1 MLIKLLIG
9 LIVLVA
15 TVNVTDANGNGILEI
30 CRDGVLSDSCTVC
43 CVAACGDNCGGDG
56 CGDQSDLTGKLCC
69 GKAIREATE
78 GIECELETDISC
90 VVKDGECVRIKV
102 LQSCPLTQLLFCLNA
117 YHISLRLTA
126 YLTTCATLTISR
138 YI

>member
-9 LIVLVA
+9 LVVLVA

-43 CVAACGDNCGGDG
+43 CDAACGNNCGGDG
-56 CGDQSDLTGKLCC
+56 CGDQSDLVGKKCC
-69 GKAIREATE
+69 GKAIREATA

-90 VVKDGECVRIKV
+90 VIKEGECVRIKV
-102 LQSCPLTQLLFCLNA
+102 LQSFSHKSAMLCT
-117 YHISLRLTA
+117 
-126 YLTTCATLTISR
+126 
-138 YI
+138 